1 MVLVGSPRHPLAVR
15 DRVTAGDVDGLRIIG
30 FDRELRIRR
39 NIDRQLAEQGVE
51 VEAEIAFDNIDT
63 IKRAIVVNA
72 GASFLP
78 EPSVQSELQAGE
90 LVAIPVEGL
99 RLVRPLG
106 IIHRRGVELG
116 KTARRFIEFLIESSH
131 SAADPLAEKHESSVA
146 KSADQAGIRTQ
157 QSVMS

>member
-1 MVLVGSPRHPLAVR
+1 MVLVGSPRHPLAAR